1 MEPMDKGLAVPK
13 MGADKST
20 ENTPNAPEIYLP
32 KLSVQAQ
39 KFGKASLGICSP
51 CSHSAHQSEAQEVAN
66 NTEQN
71 DNDRTLEKSSS
82 MQMYVTTSNLIE
94 HYFEDPHD
102 LA

>member
-1 MEPMDKGLAVPK
+1 MFTL
-13 MGADKST
+13 ST
-20 ENTPNAPEIYLP
+20 LIE
-32 KLSVQAQ
+32 S
-39 KFGKASLGICSP
+39 
-51 CSHSAHQSEAQEVAN
+51 QEVAN